1 MDEILSSNS
10 SKVESKPAQNESKAL
25 LRFQLREAREEIER
39 LKSNVSNEK
48 TIEVGQMSASVA
60 DLDAAILDYLER
72 KGYQYSAAT
81 MVDEVQIESKGGTKL
96 EDMLVGQK
104 ANDTE
109 VTSLKENVLL
119 LESQLKSTKDQLA
132 TAKTELKEAKNEI
145 DRFSASLVTNILDG
159 VTSEVTY
166 QPVIESDLP
175 VEENRHFVSE
185 KLFNMINSENGS
197 TLNNNELIASN
208 LEELLHTIE
217 TTIEPLLSGIL
228 LKGLGQ
234 KISTQNFI

>member
-39 LKSNVSNEK
+39 LKSNVKNEK
-48 TIEVGQMSASVA
+48 SIELGQMSASVQ
-60 DLDAAILDYLER
+60 DLDGAILDYLER

-81 MVDEVQIESKGGTKL
+81 MIDEVQIESKGGTKL
-96 EDMLVGQK
+96 EDMLVGQTT
-104 ANDTE
+104 DDSE
-109 VTSLKENVLL
+109 VNSLRESVQM
-119 LESQLKSTKDQLA
+119 LESQLKSTKEQLS
-132 TAKTELKEAKNEI
+132 TAKTELKEAKSEI

-166 QPVIESDLP
+166 QPVVEADRA
-175 VEENRHFVSE
+175 EENRHFVSE
-185 KLFNMINSENGS
+185 KLFNMINTENGS

-208 LEELLHTIE
+208 LEELLQTIE
-217 TTIEPLLSGIL
+217 KTIEPLLSGIL
-228 LKGLGQ
+228 LKELV
-234 KISTQNFI
+234 STFDLATY